1 MNKNNFNSIDKIKT
15 PEEWKAKALNI
26 PCTQIKKSDIKQ
38 YSYYRLAPT
47 LCLTIVCLIS
57 IVLFVHMNK
66 ALLPNTVIVNSPQ
79 KATATFTETK
89 KSESVRNH
97 KKQNKETD
105 SKGLTAQSEYNL
117 EPSETTVPATVFS
130 TDSSN
135 PTIAT
140 STASIKPT
148 TITPTSPTS
157 ARPSTTTP
165 TPTTSTEIET
175 TIFTEVPTQKPT
187 NPPPKTVVFNGSA
200 KVEGMWVNNI
210 DVYCKILDSNGNLLG
225 SNNLFDEQHEAEY
238 MGEINN
244 VEYYRYNASEKG
256 LTFTQ
261 GYYTYVF
268 YGRNGYVLCS
278 GTQYVS

>member
-26 PCTQIKKSDIKQ
+26 PCTQIKKSDNKR
-38 YSYYRLAPT
+38 YSFYRLAT
-47 LCLTIVCLIS
+47 ALCLTMVCLIS

-66 ALLPNTVIVNSPQ
+66 ALLPNTVIVNSPP
-79 KATATFTETK
+79 KATATIKETK
-89 KSESVRNH
+89 KSESVSNH

-105 SKGLTAQSEYNL
+105 SKYLTAQSEYNL
-117 EPSETTVPATVFS
+117 EPSEITVPATVFS

-140 STASIKPT
+140 STSSIKPT
-148 TITPTSPTS
+148 TITPTSPTN
-157 ARPSTTTP
+157 ARPATTTP

-187 NPPPKTVVFNGSA
+187 NPPPKTVVFNGSV

-261 GYYTYVF
+261 GYYTYAF